1 MDVKVVRG
9 AGEPRTVLRLLP
21 GSSGRIVV
29 PSRSCSGIIDE
40 FSLKPPEFAVL
51 VRDPDGE
58 VVDR

>member
-1 MDVKVVRG
+1 MKVVRG

-29 PSRSCSGIIDE
+29 PSRSCSRIIDE

-58 VVDR
+58 VIDR